1 MEELDINIIK
11 ERISGIFSEP
21 GSVLMDH
28 RIVVDSMSLK
38 SSELILVLQSG
49 LLSAEN
55 QGGAK
60 EFIEK
65 RLIELENTI
74 DSINI
79 LSSDFKRSNNI
90 FKPETQ
96 TYSVLTNIEEI
107 NQTLFSNSLQ
117 VELANTIINELNKP
131 KIMSLLP
138 TNIGLESDNINQ
150 LINQFNRIIIEQNN
164 LLNDA
169 TEKNPLYIQF
179 QDQLTEI
186 KINILRL

>member
-1 MEELDINIIK
+1 MEELDIDIIK

-65 RLIELENTI
+65 RLSEFPSVKSIKIIFTSQRDQSPSKPATPPNLKIGSHPKNKDVSLRPELIGKIIAIGSGKGGVGKST
-74 DSINI
+74 
-79 LSSDFKRSNNI
+79 FVSN
-90 FKPETQ
+90 
-96 TYSVLTNIEEI
+96 LA
-107 NQTLFSNSLQ
+107 
-117 VELANTIINELNKP
+117 VELNNRGFTVGIIAVSYTHLT
-131 KIMSLLP
+131 LP
-138 TNIGLESDNINQ
+138 T
-150 LINQFNRIIIEQNN
+150 
-164 LLNDA
+164 
-169 TEKNPLYIQF
+169 TPYV
-179 QDQLTEI
+179 
-186 KINILRL
+186 